1 MHPHI
6 SIIYCAFNTSVQH
19 FFVSAQEGTSK
30 FTTFLNF
37 LKPYSSSNVF
47 FLLPDNQGHVG
58 AVNAAAFSQD
68 GHFFASGEAQQL
80 KSL

>member
-1 MHPHI
+1 MHHHFP
-6 SIIYCAFNTSVQH
+6 IIFRAFNTSVRIQ
-19 FFVSAQEGTSK
+19 FVSAKEGASK
-30 FTTFLNF
+30 FATFLKL
-37 LKPYSSSNVF
+37 LKPYSSSNEF
-47 FLLPDNQGHVG
+47 PLLPDNQGHVG